1 MENQSLEKIKTKV
14 QEIIDFI
21 AEKKVSKAND
31 NFVEVNEMLDEL
43 IDITND
49 DEDLV
54 EICRYQVLLNHLQ
67 QKIEVLKVEMN

>member
-14 QEIIDFI
+14 QEIIDLI

-31 NFVEVNEMLDEL
+31 KFVEVNEMLDEL

>member
-1 MENQSLEKIKTKV
+1 MENQSLEKIKTRV

-31 NFVEVNEMLDEL
+31 KFVEVNEMLDEL

>member
-1 MENQSLEKIKTKV
+1 MENQSLENIKIKV

-21 AEKKVSKAND
+21 AEKKIAKATD
-31 NFVEVNEMLDEL
+31 NFIQVNEMLDEL

-49 DEDLV
+49 DDDLV

-67 QKIEVLKVEMN
+67 QKIEVLKIEMN

>member
-31 NFVEVNEMLDEL
+31 KFVEVNEMLDEL
-43 IDITND
+43 IDMTND

>member
-14 QEIIDFI
+14 QEIIDLI

-31 NFVEVNEMLDEL
+31 KFVEVNEMLDEL
-43 IDITND
+43 IDMTND